1 MLSLVFDPA
10 AFGGAEAFA
19 EDVARLAA
27 SVKSSP
33 PIEAGG
39 KVLLPG
45 EMEEQTR
52 KDREITGLAIDEET
66 WRQITTTAASLGVES
81 PKG

>member
-1 MLSLVFDPA
+1 
-10 AFGGAEAFA
+10 
-19 EDVARLAA
+19 
-27 SVKSSP
+27 VKSSP

-39 KVLLPG
+39 RVLLPG
-45 EMEEQTR
+45 EIEQQTR

-81 PKG
+81 PKV